1 MDFLAVFLKII
12 LSFFAAA
19 LNYAEAE
26 YSNISYLCHA
36 LYLVVVV
43 NSCFTDSVLN
53 VVQQA
58 CFFSPFFQNPN
69 KKKVTSL

>member
-12 LSFFAAA
+12 LSFFAAV

-36 LYLVVVV
+36 LYLVMVV

-58 CFFSPFFQNPN
+58 CFFPSFQNPN